1 MSDTIALEKVVSENI
16 NDNSFEMLIKQLK
29 KIDVILSTVDFNVS
43 RILNDCVC
51 EMRKLQTEVLSS
63 FFLNRKFF
71 MNLLSFQRVF

>member
-1 MSDTIALEKVVSENI
+1 MRELISDTIALEKVVSENI

-51 EMRKLQTEVLSS
+51 EMR
-63 FFLNRKFF
+63 
-71 MNLLSFQRVF
+71 